1 MSTTT
6 SAGVATQHAGH
17 GHAAGHD
24 DHGHGH
30 HDPTLA
36 HHFDTHQQQFD
47 AGKLG
52 IWLFLVTEILF
63 FSGLFCAYAIW
74 RENHKE
80 VFVYAHHYLDT
91 KWGAINTVVLLV
103 SSLTAAW
110 AVRSAQL
117 GDKKNLVRNLA
128 LTLLCAF
135 GFLGI
140 KSIEYTAKYHH
151 GTMPGKFFEPH
162 PEAMLLTL
170 QNHTVVVGE
179 AGTEA
184 RRQLGLPLEGELAPE
199 QKEAVHARAAKLVL
213 ASDPVPQSVPTFFS
227 IYFFMTGLHGFHVVA
242 GIIAIYWV
250 MRRAMKNHFTPKYFG
265 AVDYVALYWH
275 LVDLI
280 WIYLFPLLYL
290 IS

>member
-1 MSTTT
+1 MTTT
-6 SAGVATQHAGH
+6 TTAGAAQHVA
-17 GHAAGHD
+17 HD
-24 DHGHGH
+24 DHGDHH

-36 HHFDTHQQQFD
+36 HHFDTHEQQFD

-52 IWLFLVTEILF
+52 IWIFLVTEILF
-63 FSGLFCAYAIW
+63 FSGLFCAYSIW
-74 RENHKE
+74 RANHTE

-117 GDKKNLVRNLA
+117 GDKKNLVRNIV
-128 LTLLCAF
+128 LTLVCAF

-140 KSIEYTAKYHH
+140 KSIEYTAKYQH
-151 GTMPGKFFEPH
+151 GTMPGNYFDPH
-162 PEAMLLTL
+162 PEAVLITTD
-170 QNHTVVVGE
+170 NYNTVVGE
-179 AGTEA
+179 AGELA
-184 RRQLGLPLEGELAPE
+184 REELAHEMPGFPAEGELTDG
-199 QKEAVHARAAKLVL
+199 QKELVHQRAAEIYAK
-213 ASDPVPQSVPTFFS
+213 SDKIPPAVATFFS

-242 GIIAIYWV
+242 GIIAFFWV
-250 MRRAMKNHFTPKYFG
+250 LRRARRGDFTPTYFG
-265 AVDYVALYWH
+265 AVDYTALYWH